1 MAKVTK
7 KKLIEELNKDL
18 EWEYAAAIQYV
29 QHSAVMTGPEYD
41 SIIKE
46 LVVHAQEELAHAV
59 TVAEQIAF
67 LGGVPTIDVEKMD
80 VSEDSKTMLEQDL
93 WGEDNAITR
102 YRERIAQ
109 AEALGEYGLRR
120 ILEDIL
126 MQEEEHKRDIQ
137 TALGL

>member
-1 MAKVTK
+1 MAKVTR

-29 QHSAVMTGPEYD
+29 QHAAVMTGPEYD

-46 LVVHAQEELAHAV
+46 LVIHAQEELAHAV
-59 TVAEQIAF
+59 TVSEQIAF
-67 LGGVPTIDVEKMD
+67 LGGVPTIDVEKME
-80 VSEDSKTMLEQDL
+80 VSADSKKMLEQDL
-93 WGEDNAITR
+93 RGEDNAITR

>member
-1 MAKVTK
+1 
-7 KKLIEELNKDL
+7 
-18 EWEYAAAIQYV
+18 
-29 QHSAVMTGPEYD
+29 
-41 SIIKE
+41 
-46 LVVHAQEELAHAV
+46 
-59 TVAEQIAF
+59 
-67 LGGVPTIDVEKMD
+67 
-80 VSEDSKTMLEQDL
+80 MLEQDL

-120 ILEDIL
+120 VLEDIL